1 MGFTILA
8 LVLNLIAMAVSIVF
22 ESWISAGTNLL
33 VCAVLV
39 WWMWAEKKKAVAEID
54 KQLYNGH
61 NQQG

>member
-22 ESWISAGTNLL
+22 ESWISAGANLL
-33 VCAVLV
+33 VSAVLV
-39 WWMWAEKKKAVAEID
+39 WWIWAEKKKVVAEID